1 MRIIGRNQLLKVKH
15 DLSLSLSLSLSK
27 LHIYLVGIEPHHLIL
42 HPILGEEEVPFE
54 PECMVSILQK

>member
-1 MRIIGRNQLLKVKH
+1 MI
-15 DLSLSLSLSLSK
+15 SLSLSLSLSK